1 MRTSVYFVNRF
12 FYPDNSATSLILSG
26 VAFDLARQGHDV
38 HVITSRQR
46 YEDAAAGLPEFEVV
60 NGVTI
65 HRVGSTHFGRT
76 GLRGRAVDYCSFAFN
91 AARLLNRIVRAE
103 DTVVAKTDPPLLA
116 LAIAPVA
123 RLRGAR
129 FVNWIQDVFPEV
141 AGAAGIGGRLV
152 RAAMTPLKY
161 LRNWTLV
168 TAHQNV
174 AIGEQMAGHLR
185 RQGVKPDR
193 LTVIPNWADPA
204 VVHLVTHDANTLR
217 KEWGLTGKFVVGY
230 SGNLGR
236 VHDVATI
243 ITAIDEIQR
252 RGVTDRSARN
262 IEFVFVGGGVLRR
275 ELESEIEKRGITNVQ
290 LRPYQPHERL
300 AEALAL
306 ADIHLVSLRPEMEGF
321 VVPSKFYGIAAAGR
335 PTVFIGA
342 EDGEIAAVVRRH
354 GCGLAVKVGD
364 GEALS
369 TAIMA
374 LATDV
379 ELRHAMGQRAREAFE
394 TTFAKSFASLNWHAL
409 LRAGSKGASVS
420 DAGFASGPEVDWQHV
435 REELQP
441 IAAPTR
447 ATG

>member
-1 MRTSVYFVNRF
+1 M
-12 FYPDNSATSLILSG
+12 
-26 VAFDLARQGHDV
+26 
-38 HVITSRQR
+38 
-46 YEDAAAGLPEFEVV
+46 
-60 NGVTI
+60 
-65 HRVGSTHFGRT
+65 
-76 GLRGRAVDYCSFAFN
+76 
-91 AARLLNRIVRAE
+91 RAE

-129 FVNWIQDVFPEV
+129 FVNWMQDVFPEV
-141 AGAAGIGGRLV
+141 ATAAGIGGRLV
-152 RAAMTPLKY
+152 RAAMAPLKH
-161 LRNWTLV
+161 LRNQTLLM
-168 TAHQNV
+168 ADQNV

-204 VVHLVTHDANTLR
+204 AVHLVTHEANALR
-217 KEWGLTGKFVVGY
+217 KEWGLTGKLVVGY

-243 ITAIDEIQR
+243 IAAIDEIHR
-252 RGVTDRSARN
+252 RGATDRNARN

-275 ELESEIEKRGITNVQ
+275 ELAREIEKRGITNVQ

-306 ADIHLVSLRPEMEGF
+306 ADIHLVSLRAEMEGF

-374 LATDV
+374 LANDV
-379 ELRHAMGQRAREAFE
+379 ELRHAMGRRAREAFE
-394 TTFAKSFASLNWHAL
+394 TTFAKAFSSLNWHTL
-409 LRAGSKGASVS
+409 LSATLGSSRTVEAPSQIAGETMWQPGAAEQVEPL
-420 DAGFASGPEVDWQHV
+420 AT
-435 REELQP
+435 
-441 IAAPTR
+441 TR
-447 ATG
+447 RR